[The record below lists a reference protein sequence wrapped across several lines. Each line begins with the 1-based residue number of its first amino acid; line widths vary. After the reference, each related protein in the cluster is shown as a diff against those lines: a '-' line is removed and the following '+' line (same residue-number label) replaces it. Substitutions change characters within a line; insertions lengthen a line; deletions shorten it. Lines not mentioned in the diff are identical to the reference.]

1 MWPKYTNMP
10 FLISKM
16 LSASNERARRLD
28 NFDKTFSKDLNDAIA
43 RQKNEIRQN
52 YSQEFNHEL
61 NQAEICA
68 KNGDMLGA
76 MQHKLRAEMM
86 NDFLNTFG

>member
-1 MWPKYTNMP
+1 MP
-10 FLISKM
+10 FLISKI
-16 LSASNERARRLD
+16 LSASSERARRLD
-28 NFDKTFSKDLNDAIA
+28 NFDKTFSKDLNDMIA
-43 RQKNEIRQN
+43 RQKNEIRRN
-52 YSQEFNHEL
+52 YSQEFNYEL

>member
-1 MWPKYTNMP
+1 M
-10 FLISKM
+10 S
-16 LSASNERARRLD
+16 SSNERGRRLD
-28 NFDKTFSKDLNDAIA
+28 NFNKTFSKDLNDMIA

-52 YSQEFNHEL
+52 YSQEFNDEL

-68 KNGDMLGA
+68 KNGDMRGA

>member
-1 MWPKYTNMP
+1 MA
-10 FLISKM
+10 FLISKI
-16 LSASNERARRLD
+16 LSASSERARRLD
-28 NFDKTFSKDLNDAIA
+28 NFNKTFSKDLDYMIA

-68 KNGDMLGA
+68 NNGAVCNTNINSSFVDIMI
-76 MQHKLRAEMM
+76 RASESNYYRIERM
-86 NDFLNTFG
+86 

>member
-1 MWPKYTNMP
+1 MS
-10 FLISKM
+10 FLISKI
-16 LSASNERARRLD
+16 LSASSERARRLD
-28 NFDKTFSKDLNDAIA
+28 NFNKNFSKDLNEMIA
-43 RQKNEIRQN
+43 SQKNEIRQN
-52 YSQEFNHEL
+52 YSQQFNYEL

-76 MQHKLRAEMM
+76 MEHKLRAEMM

>member
-1 MWPKYTNMP
+1 M
-10 FLISKM
+10 
-16 LSASNERARRLD
+16 
-28 NFDKTFSKDLNDAIA
+28 IA
-43 RQKNEIRQN
+43 RQKNEIKQN
-52 YSQEFNHEL
+52 YSQEFNDEL

-86 NDFLNTFG
+86 NDFLNTFD

>member
-1 MWPKYTNMP
+1 MS
-10 FLISKM
+10 FLISKI
-16 LSASNERARRLD
+16 LSASNERARRLA
-28 NFDKTFSKDLNDAIA
+28 NFDKTFSKDLNDMIA
-43 RQKNEIRQN
+43 RQKNEIKQN
-52 YSQEFNHEL
+52 YSQEFNDEL

-76 MQHKLRAEMM
+76 MQHKLRAEMI

>member
-1 MWPKYTNMP
+1 M
-10 FLISKM
+10 
-16 LSASNERARRLD
+16 SASSERARRLD
-28 NFDKTFSKDLNDAIA
+28 NFNKTFSKDLDYMIA

-52 YSQEFNHEL
+52 YSQEFNDEL

-76 MQHKLRAEMM
+76 MQHKLRAEMI

>member
-1 MWPKYTNMP
+1 M
-10 FLISKM
+10 
-16 LSASNERARRLD
+16 
-28 NFDKTFSKDLNDAIA
+28 IA

>member
-1 MWPKYTNMP
+1 MP
-10 FLISKM
+10 FLIAKI
-16 LSASNERARRLD
+16 LSASSERARRLD
-28 NFDKTFSKDLNDAIA
+28 NFNKTFSKDLDDMIA

-52 YSQEFNHEL
+52 YSQEFNYEL

-86 NDFLNTFG
+86 NDFLNTFD

>member
-1 MWPKYTNMP
+1 MP

-28 NFDKTFSKDLNDAIA
+28 NFDKTFSKDLNDMIA

-52 YSQEFNHEL
+52 YSQEFNYEL

>member
-1 MWPKYTNMP
+1 M
-10 FLISKM
+10 
-16 LSASNERARRLD
+16 
-28 NFDKTFSKDLNDAIA
+28 IA

-68 KNGDMLGA
+68 KHGDMLGA
-76 MQHKLRAEMM
+76 MEHKLRAEMM

>member
-1 MWPKYTNMP
+1 MS
-10 FLISKM
+10 FLISKI

-28 NFDKTFSKDLNDAIA
+28 NFNKTFTKDLNDMIA
-43 RQKNEIRQN
+43 RQKNEIKQN
-52 YSQEFNHEL
+52 YSQEFNDEL

-76 MQHKLRAEMM
+76 MQHKLRAEMI